1 MNFFVEYKNEFGSR
15 EEFNDFV
22 ELIKKIWVINEEAA
36 RKLTK
41 ADGYTFPSFSY
52 SGDLSEC
59 FMWDRTS
66 EGHDYWY
73 GIFDIINPI
82 DEEDIEKEDE

>member
-15 EEFNDFV
+15 EEFNNFV
-22 ELIKKIWVINEEAA
+22 ELIKKIWEINEEAA
-36 RKLTK
+36 IKMTEPSE
-41 ADGYTFPSFSY
+41 AIFPHFSY

-73 GIFDIINPI
+73 SIFDIIHPI
-82 DEEDIEKEDE
+82 DEEEEDIEF